1 MYDDYNFINTQAKEC
16 VMKRTIAL
24 LAMALV
30 MLLVLA
36 SAVPAASTPWGGDP
50 VGPVEDGSEGEDGDH
65 PWGGDRVI
73 GDGDGGSSS
82 ARTARTSVLTG
93 YLTMDVF
100 ISKVLYYLA
109 PQENKRDDLIG
120 RQNTSVRSRYR
131 FSLSREAQ
139 K

>member
-1 MYDDYNFINTQAKEC
+1 MYDNYNFINTQAKEC

-36 SAVPAASTPWGGDP
+36 STVPAVHTPRGGDP
-50 VGPVEDGSEGEDGDH
+50 IGPVDDGSEGEDGDH

-82 ARTARTSVLTG
+82 VRTARTSVLTG
-93 YLTMDVF
+93 YLIIDVLITDVF
-100 ISKVLYYLA
+100 YYLA

-120 RQNTSVRSRYR
+120 RQNTSVRFRYR